1 MTLGQAI
8 TVLAKEKNM
17 TKYRIAKNAEIP
29 QTTLS
34 EIANG
39 KNNNPTIETIEKI
52 AVGIGISASDLI
64 KKAEELDDKKEASK
78 NE

>member
-8 TVLAKEKNM
+8 TILAEEKNI

-29 QTTLS
+29 QATLC

-39 KNNNPTIETIEKI
+39 KNVNPTIDTIKKI
-52 AVGIGISASDLI
+52 AEGIGISTSDLI
-64 KKAEELDDKKEASK
+64 KKAEDLEDQDRSE
-78 NE
+78 N